1 MREWL
6 AEVDRWLE
14 RFRDEPQPPAMFT
27 RVLTDGWEPGE
38 REEIAAAA
46 GTRERETAAYVEQ
59 LRAAGVDLV
68 RLDCKSGSC
77 SVCVKYCGKPF
88 SLSDETDELP
98 PPPPMPICPA
108 CTHVLNMLTP
118 FFMQRTGLTLEE
130 LAEEAQPFVD

>member
-14 RFRDEPQPPAMFT
+14 RFRSEPEPPEAFARALET
-27 RVLTDGWEPGE
+27 GWQDGE
-38 REEIAAAA
+38 REALALAAHAKQREAAA
-46 GTRERETAAYVEQ
+46 YMEQ

-68 RLDCKSGSC
+68 RFDCKSGSC
-77 SVCVKYCGKPF
+77 SVCVRYCGKAF
-88 SLSDETDELP
+88 SLAEDAELP

-118 FFMQRTGLTLEE
+118 FFMQRTGVTMEDLI
-130 LAEEAQPFVD
+130 EEAEPFRD